1 MDETKQRSDKMKKSN
16 ARNVSNKDEQEFAE
30 YGDNIKDVMKFV
42 SSCNS
47 LSELIDKLCIENI
60 RLWHVLDDTVSYKKE
75 LERPGIKEKERVKVL
90 EKIARKSF
98 ENIETLKRRSIFKK
112 AIDEMFIFN
121 VKKIID
127 GEHTDVCIENKSYG
141 RTINDVNIKQKRDYS
156 KKNYTNKH

>member
-1 MDETKQRSDKMKKSN
+1 MKKSN
-16 ARNVSNKDEQEFAE
+16 TRNVSSKDEQEFAE
-30 YGDNIKDVMKFV
+30 YGDNIKGVMKFV

-60 RLWHVLDDTVSYKKE
+60 RLWHVLDDTVAYKKE
-75 LERPGIKEKERVKVL
+75 LERHGIKEKERVKIL
-90 EKIARKSF
+90 EKIAEKSF
-98 ENIETLKRRSIFKK
+98 ENIETVKRRSIFKK

-127 GEHTDVCIENKSYG
+127 GEHTNVCIENKSYD
-141 RTINDVNIKQKRDYS
+141 RTINDVNIKQKRDHS